1 MKRPSGIM
9 TRRIAARLLP
19 LLIAG
24 AAVGMPAP
32 QPPSRDAVRSLSRK
46 AAEGDPLS
54 LFRMAMLYER
64 GYDSIPAD
72 SLKALEMYRLAAE
85 GGYLPAM
92 NQLGFLLMNSDGP
105 DASRREGLRW
115 IEKAAIQGD
124 LKAAS
129 NLGWLLMQ
137 GDLVDKDYDK
147 ALFWLRKGADGGLPV
162 AMSMLGDLYREG
174 RGVPADSTA
183 ADSLYRAAFEHGL
196 RDAGYKLADMYE
208 SRIQYLTP
216 DSCVIRGRYFYLRGI
231 PSEGVRYFR
240 IAANAGHPTALALI
254 GDAYARAMGVAYD
267 HELSNLYFTRAA
279 MAGDPSA
286 AFFIGEL
293 LEMFP
298 DALDTIPSLPSP
310 APAFWFDRAAAGGV
324 TDAEAASRR
333 LLTEE

>member
-1 MKRPSGIM
+1 MKPLSGLM
-9 TRRIAARLLP
+9 LRRIAGRLLP
-19 LLIAG
+19 LLMAG
-24 AAVGMPAP
+24 AAAGMPLS
-32 QPPSRDAVRSLSRK
+32 QPPSRDAVRELSRK
-46 AAEGDPLS
+46 AEAGDPLS
-54 LFRMAMLYER
+54 RFRMAMIYER

-72 SLKALEMYRLAAE
+72 SVMAMEMYRLAAE
-85 GGYLPAM
+85 GGCLPAM
-92 NQLGFLLMNSDGP
+92 NQLGFLLMNSGESD
-105 DASRREGLRW
+105 STRREGLRW
-115 IEKAAIQGD
+115 IERAAIQGD

-129 NLGWLLMQ
+129 NLGWLLLQ
-137 GDLVDKDYDK
+137 GDIVDKDYDK
-147 ALFWLRKGADGGLPV
+147 ALFWLHKGADGGLPV

-183 ADSLYRAAFEHGL
+183 ADSLYRSAFEHGL

-208 SRIQYLTP
+208 SRIPYLSP

-240 IAANAGHPTALALI
+240 IAANAGHPAALALL

-267 HELSNLYFTRAA
+267 HDLSNRYFTRAA

-298 DALDTIPSLPSP
+298 DALDTIPSLPS
-310 APAFWFDRAAAGGV
+310 ASPAFWFDRAAADSV
-324 TDAEAASRR
+324 TNAADAARR
-333 LLTEE
+333 LLTE